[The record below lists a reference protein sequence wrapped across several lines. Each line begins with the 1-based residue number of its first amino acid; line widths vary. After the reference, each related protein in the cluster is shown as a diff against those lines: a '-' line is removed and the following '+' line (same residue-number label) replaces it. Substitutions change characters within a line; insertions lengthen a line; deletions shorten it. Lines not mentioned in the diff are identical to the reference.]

1 MFICFFNLLYSHPQ
15 IGARF
20 LSFVP
25 LPAALCERR
34 TTPRAP
40 TAARDLPTRL
50 RGWLTGPA
58 SYTTPLP
65 PSSPGPPPTSN
76 PSATARKL
84 RYSVE
89 TSLKNAAVNAMVEEE
104 LNRAR
109 RYALNDDDAASLL
122 PSKAQGI
129 VLDLCP
135 SWF

>member
-1 MFICFFNLLYSHPQ
+1 IFICFFKLLYSHPRKS
-15 IGARF
+15 ALVF
-20 LSFVP
+20 SVVP
-25 LPAALCERR
+25 LPTAVCERW

-40 TAARDLPTRL
+40 TEARDLPTRL

-65 PSSPGPPPTSN
+65 LSSPGPPPTSN
-76 PSATARKL
+76 PSATAHLL
-84 RYSVE
+84 RCSVE
-89 TSLKNAAVNAMVEEE
+89 TSLKSAAVDATVDEE

-109 RYALNDDDAASLL
+109 YALNDDHAAFLL
-122 PSKAQGI
+122 PNKAQGT